1 MNLHARSC
9 WRPVADS
16 SDAGIAL
23 ACLYSPRS
31 LALPT
36 LRHHGIARAI
46 RIGATAIAMT
56 ACLLLTVEAYAIP
69 PMPITYT
76 VNDVSDA
83 VDNNLLDGQCLTID
97 NKCTLRAA
105 VMQANDALDHTVP
118 IIIVVPAGIYNL
130 TIDPAGSD
138 LDDSGDLNL
147 AAPAA
152 GTPIL
157 TISGAGAGVTIIDG
171 NLKDRVF
178 SVEGSRSVAIS
189 GVTIRNGAVSGSGG
203 GIYNFGN
210 LTLSDSEVVDNS
222 AAFGAGIEN
231 QGTLTVTRVV
241 LSGNIASSTG
251 GGIYNFGMLSVS
263 QSLLSDNKATTDGAG
278 IANYGV
284 DSSTLDLV
292 TLSGNKASSYGG
304 GIYNGATLTI
314 TRSALSSNSAVYHG
328 GGIYSTAG
336 ATLNISTST
345 IRDNTGTVGGGIAN
359 SGALFVTNS
368 TVSQNLTVAE
378 GGGIFNDGTSNVYN
392 STIAYNTAGFG
403 SGLAGYGGGVAN
415 NGTFNVRNSI
425 VAVNYSPAQGFY
437 DDCMGTVNSY
447 GVNRF
452 LAGLAGSTAH
462 CTVVQ
467 IGSGNH
473 NGLVSLL
480 GLGSLKDNGG
490 PTRTIALL
498 PISNSDVIDK
508 ADAVFGCIDKNS
520 ALLTTDQRGRARI
533 IGAHC
538 DIGAF
543 EYDPGD
549 IFSNGF
555 E

>member
-1 MNLHARSC
+1 MSPPMYL
-9 WRPVADS
+9 
-16 SDAGIAL
+16 IAVVRVIGF
-23 ACLYSPRS
+23 ST
-31 LALPT
+31 AL
-36 LRHHGIARAI
+36 LQAAN
-46 RIGATAIAMT
+46 AW
-56 ACLLLTVEAYAIP
+56 AIP
-69 PMPITYT
+69 PTPIIYT

-83 VDNNLLDGQCLTID
+83 IDNNLLDGQCLTIA

-105 VMQANDALDHTVP
+105 VMQANDALDNTIP
-118 IIIVVPAGIYNL
+118 IRIVVPAGVYKL
-130 TIDPAGSD
+130 TIDPTVSD

-147 AAPAA
+147 APPPS
-152 GTPIL
+152 GTPTL

-189 GVTIRNGAVSGSGG
+189 GVTIRNGVVSGAGG
-203 GIYNFGN
+203 GIYNFGS
-210 LTLSDSEVVDNS
+210 LTLSDSEIVVNS

-231 QGTLTVTRVV
+231 QGTLTVTDVV

-251 GGIYNFGMLSVS
+251 GGIYNYGTLSVS
-263 QSLLSDNKATTDGAG
+263 QSVLSDNKSTTDGAG

-314 TRSALSSNSAVYHG
+314 TRSTLSSNSAVYHG
-328 GGIYSTAG
+328 GAIYSTVG
-336 ATLNISTST
+336 ATLNIGTST
-345 IRDNTGTVGGGIAN
+345 ISDNAGTVGGGIAN

-368 TVSQNLTVAE
+368 TLSQNQTVAE
-378 GGGIFNDGTSNVYN
+378 GGAIFNDGTSNVYN

-415 NGTFNVRNSI
+415 GGTFNVRNSI
-425 VAVNYSPAQGFY
+425 VAANYSPAQGFY

-447 GVNRF
+447 GINRF

-467 IGSGNH
+467 LDSGNH
-473 NGLVSLL
+473 NALVSLL

-490 PTRTIALL
+490 PTKTIALV

-508 ADAVFGCIDKNS
+508 ADAVLGCIDKNS
-520 ALLTTDQRGRARI
+520 ALLAIDQRGRARI

-555 E
+555 Q